1 MVATSDH
8 HDERPSASISS
19 VKENPASKKPNQ
31 NFRRDPVRVA
41 AASPE
46 LTNALRACIRAYG
59 VGYTF
64 VTAPKL
70 IKTLLA
76 FLLNPRKSLIKGRNP
91 IIAFLI
97 SIAAII
103 KDGASSRRDGMSML
117 LLISLG
123 GYKLLELFLNRGMKK
138 VILAQ
143 QLQRQLEQKQQHLN
157 IEGQQELTRND
168 AGKIELAP
176 ALRQRITMMASFVS
190 SAAAIIFMH
199 RYRPNYATIDYSLF
213 AVVRAMDVFGHAAVK
228 NEWGPKW
235 LGSHGSLAVF
245 VMACT
250 EIMFSWLYEPHRLPG
265 PYAFW
270 ITKMA
275 RMDKRL
281 LAALQS
287 VRLGS
292 IKYGQPNTPELRGM
306 LISLCQDLKLDPKM
320 GDIDVLN
327 KIPCLV
333 VHQGVS
339 HSCEVHA
346 GYRWIQGFFVSS
358 GIYLPVHLLPAL
370 IKPKVFLKKL
380 KEDPVGT
387 ISSTL
392 WSAARS
398 SAFLATYIAL
408 IWYGICFWRSKMM
421 PFAEFIRGRRISG
434 NVIDNI
440 YGSLLGSFLCGFS
453 VQIEKPHR
461 RAEMALYVLPRAMYS
476 MWSRVMAGRLSRK
489 VEIAGETLMFATS
502 MSVLLTAMMWDRN
515 MVRPSM
521 RGILGWLLEVSS
533 LKQRGHSHNKG
544 KAKSQDVELPHGD
557 NTLAI
562 GDKDALAAVERERSA

>member
-1 MVATSDH
+1 MVATSD

-19 VKENPASKKPNQ
+19 VKENPAGKKPNQ

-143 QLQRQLEQKQQHLN
+143 QLQRQLEQKQQHLS

-168 AGKIELAP
+168 AEKIELAP

-199 RYRPNYATIDYSLF
+199 RYRPNHATIDYSLF

-320 GDIDVLN
+320 
-327 KIPCLV
+327 
-333 VHQGVS
+333 
-339 HSCEVHA
+339 
-346 GYRWIQGFFVSS
+346 
-358 GIYLPVHLLPAL
+358 VHLLPAL

-408 IWYGICFWRSKMM
+408 IWYGICFWRSKIM

-461 RAEMALYVLPRAMYS
+461 RGEMALYVLPRAMYS

-557 NTLAI
+557 NTLTI